1 MEEESDNQYLV
12 YHLKNLLL
20 ELLKL
25 IRNQKFKGLLL
36 VILLF
41 LQICALLVV
50 VQSFTRL
57 NSQENVLASSSR
69 KVRGQDLPVFT
80 FCSKDQYRDDIL
92 QSFGIQSSSSYAMNH
107 DWIGF
112 GEEDPEDIF
121 ENSVFK
127 LENIVLDVK
136 IYLDRPNKEGKSI
149 IRSYIQVNFVFFSKE
164 CLLKLELT

>member
-1 MEEESDNQYLV
+1 MEEENQYLV

-25 IRNQKFKGLLL
+25 IRNHKCKGLFL
-36 VILLF
+36 VILLS
-41 LQICALLVV
+41 LQICALLVFI
-50 VQSFTRL
+50 QSFRRL
-57 NSQENVLASSSR
+57 NSQENVLTSSSR
-69 KVRGQDLPVFT
+69 KVSGEDLPVFT
-80 FCSKDQYRDDIL
+80 FCSKEQYRDDIL
-92 QSFGIQSSSSYAMNH
+92 QSYGIQSSSSYAMNH

-136 IYLDRPNKEGKSI
+136 IYLDRPNKEGKTI
-149 IRSYIQVNFVFFSKE
+149 IRSQIQVNFVFFCEE
-164 CLLKLELT
+164 CLLKLQLT